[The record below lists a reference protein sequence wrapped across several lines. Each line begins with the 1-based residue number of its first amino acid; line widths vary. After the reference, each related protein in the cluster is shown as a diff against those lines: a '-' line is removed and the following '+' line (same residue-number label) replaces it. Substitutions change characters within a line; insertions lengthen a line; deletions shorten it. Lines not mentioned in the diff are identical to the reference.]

1 MICPRCQNG
10 MRAAIEATP
19 AGSVELDY
27 CPSCRGIWFDRGE
40 LESILLQVRSD
51 IQPIGLPAP
60 TDEPGNRRCPRH
72 HAPMIERRM
81 STARLRSSI
90 YAAHSDPVPD
100 GVIIDQCPRC
110 LGIWLD
116 GGELGQITQAMRAPS
131 VHPLLRPTTQ
141 PPPEQDQDRPTSGLL
156 WAFMFLTGLPVE
168 QWQPRRRFPLV
179 VLSLLVLCVMMFLV
193 ELGSSDPSALIRQ
206 LGLVPSR
213 ALSGSLLPWFSHMFL
228 HGGLWHLLGNMYFLW
243 VFGDN
248 VEDRLGKARFVL
260 LYLASGLGA
269 GLLQCLI
276 QASSSMPVV
285 GASGAISGVMAAY
298 AILFPNARLV
308 SLIWVIQ
315 VKWKTSTYL
324 GMWLLLQCIGAAI
337 GEGNIAW
344 WAHIGGFVVG
354 AAIAWQWRAA
364 HREEVTS
371 KLTQAS
377 LTPTAKDTGP
387 RGLQWH

>member
-1 MICPRCQNG
+1 MICPRCQSG
-10 MRAAIEATP
+10 MRGAVEATP

-51 IQPIGLPAP
+51 IQPIGVPIP
-60 TDEPGNRRCPRH
+60 TDGPGPRRCPRDRL
-72 HAPMIERRM
+72 PMIERRL

-90 YAAHSDPVPD
+90 YAAPSDTIPD
-100 GVIIDQCPRC
+100 GVCIDQCPSC

-116 GGELGQITQAMRAPS
+116 GGELGQITQAMRAPH

-141 PPPEQDQDRPTSGLL
+141 PPPEQDQDKPTSGLL

-179 VLSLLVLCVMMFLV
+179 VLSVLLLCVMMFFV
-193 ELGSSDPSALIRQ
+193 ELGSRDPSALVLQ
-206 LGLVPSR
+206 LGLVPIR
-213 ALSGSLLPWFSHMFL
+213 ALSGSLLPWISHMFL

-243 VFGDN
+243 IFGDN
-248 VEDRLGKARFVL
+248 VEDRLGKARFLL

-276 QASSSMPVV
+276 QSNSTMPVV

-298 AILFPNARLV
+298 ALLFPNARLV

-324 GMWLLLQCIGAAI
+324 GMWLLLQFIGAGI
-337 GEGNIAW
+337 GERNIAW
-344 WAHIGGFVVG
+344 WAHIGGFAAG
-354 AAIAWQWRAA
+354 AAIAWQWRTS
-364 HREEVTS
+364 HHEEVS
-371 KLTQAS
+371 HKLASRS
-377 LTPTAKDTGP
+377 LTPTAKGDGS
-387 RGLQWH
+387 RDLSWY